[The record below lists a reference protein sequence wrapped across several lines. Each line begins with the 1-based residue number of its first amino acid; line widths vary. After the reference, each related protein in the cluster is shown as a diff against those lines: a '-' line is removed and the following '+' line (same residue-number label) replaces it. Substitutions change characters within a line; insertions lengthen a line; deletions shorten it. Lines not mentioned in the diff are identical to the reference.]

1 MIVGGSEA
9 AITPGTIGGF
19 GAAQAL
25 SKNNVSSASQPFD
38 VNRTGFVA
46 GEGAG
51 ALILEDYEYAV
62 QRGATILA
70 EIVGG
75 GMAADAYHLTGTSP
89 DGLGQNWECS
99 MQKMQDSPL
108 KILTISMRMRPQ
120 QV

>member
-1 MIVGGSEA
+1 
-9 AITPGTIGGF
+9 
-19 GAAQAL
+19 
-25 SKNNVSSASQPFD
+25 
-38 VNRTGFVA
+38 VA

-70 EIVGG
+70 EIAGG

-89 DGLGQNWECS
+89 DGLGAKLGMLNALKDAGS
-99 MQKMQDSPL
+99 TL

-120 QV
+120 QVWAI